1 VFEIPNLILYVSL
14 LRCAANQNSAGTYV
28 HGLTR

>member
-1 VFEIPNLILYVSL
+1 L